1 MNNKFNR
8 LNKPR
13 ITRFAPSLIGHSI
26 PERTKGNTSTVGV
39 YIDNLVRKWAGAS
52 TEVTSG
58 VDLAVFGI
66 EVKSQDIQTGSSWTI
81 GTMTFEDIL
90 DTEYVDS
97 SLYQKLQALFLVRY
111 DNKLRII
118 TDANLYYLDNDEIQS
133 ILKEAY
139 DTARQKAIDYY
150 VNSKST
156 LSNKLIVFSDES
168 IEFNNS
174 QQFKGPTGYCF
185 EFTNSGTSFKFRI
198 TGLEMNRLIGLSTA
212 NNNRLFNFA

>member
-13 ITRFAPSLIGHSI
+13 ITRFASSLIGHSI
-26 PERTKGNTSTVGV
+26 PERTKGNTATVGV

-52 TEVTSG
+52 TGVTSG

-90 DTEYVDS
+90 NTEYVDS
-97 SLYQKLQALFLVRY
+97 SVYQKLQALFLVRY
-111 DNKLRII
+111 DNELRII
-118 TDANLYYLDNDEIQS
+118 TDANLHYLDNDEIQS
-133 ILKEAY
+133 IFKEAY
-139 DTARQKAIDYY
+139 DTARREAIDYY
-150 VNSKST
+150 VNFKSNLSSK
-156 LSNKLIVFSDES
+156 LVVFSDES

-174 QQFKGPTGYCF
+174 QQFKGSNGYCF
-185 EFTNSGTSFKFRI
+185 EFNNSGTSFKFRI
-198 TGLEMNRLIGLSTA
+198 SNREMKRLIGLSTA
-212 NNNRLFNFA
+212 NNNTLFNFA